1 MDKVKYEYVRPAGL
15 AKVQSVDFAKIAK
28 CYDFGS
34 DKSIGIDAIHSNGS

>member
-15 AKVQSVDFAKIAK
+15 AKVNAAACYETAK

-34 DKSIGIDAIHSNGS
+34 DKSIGIDAIHSNDS